1 MGREQPRT
9 DRCRIVVVTGKGGV
23 GKSTVAAALAR
34 ALARNGR
41 DAIAAE
47 LSGQARLPAL
57 LGHPSPGRPGDE
69 TEVAPGLWT
78 TTIDP
83 ERALAEWAGQIVRP
97 RALLDV
103 AVRSRAFSGF
113 VAAAPGAAEL
123 VSVTKAVEL
132 SSEDRWVSTAP
143 RHDVT
148 VLDAPAS
155 GHGVGLLR
163 SPGTY
168 AEIARVGPIA
178 SQARSVEAT
187 LRDPEECLVVAVT
200 SPEETPVNET
210 LELESALERSLG
222 RATSLT
228 VVNGVLE
235 DALSDRE
242 TREARDAAPPSAA
255 LAAAER
261 QRSRASRESAQ
272 LRRLRE
278 GTGAPLVELPD
289 LGPAGATADGV
300 ELLADRLADW
310 LEEG

>member
-1 MGREQPRT
+1 M
-9 DRCRIVVVTGKGGV
+9 TGKGGV
-23 GKSTVAAALAR
+23 GKSTVAAALTR
-34 ALARNGR
+34 ALATEGRN
-41 DAIAAE
+41 AIAAE

-69 TEVAPGLWT
+69 MEIAPGIWA

-113 VAAAPGAAEL
+113 VAAAPGASEL

-132 SSEDRWVSTAP
+132 SSADRWVSSAP

-148 VLDAPAS
+148 ILDAPAS
-155 GHGVGLLR
+155 GHGIGLLR

-187 LRDPEECLVVAVT
+187 LRDPEECLIVAVT

-210 LELESALERSLG
+210 LELESALMQGFG
-222 RATSLT
+222 RGTSLT

-242 TREARDAAPPSAA
+242 AMEAREAGPPSAA
-255 LAAAER
+255 LVAAER
-261 QRSRASRESAQ
+261 QRSRADRQSAQ
-272 LRRLRE
+272 LRRMRE

-300 ELLADRLADW
+300 ELLADRLSDW
-310 LEEG
+310 LNGG